1 MRALQQSSG
10 DLIVDRRAAYAATL
24 AAERD
29 FAAAAE
35 LIGQALD
42 LAPGWTAGWSL
53 YGDYLREAGQR
64 EAAIAA
70 YRELLARDTAGMFGA
85 ELKLA
90 ALGLGTLPHGTAVGY
105 VESLFDDYAA
115 RFENELT
122 ERLGYRA
129 PQALAALI
137 AATLDLRG
145 VRQVE
150 RGLDLGC
157 GTGLMAEVLQGRVMD
172 FTGVDLSAAMLAQ
185 AARKGRYQRLE
196 KAELTSFLS
205 ADTTDYDLITAADVL
220 NYVGALDPVL
230 LAARPRLSQ
239 HGLLAFTL
247 ERHSGRE
254 PMILQDSLRY
264 AHNEAAVRVAVA
276 DAGLTVLDLRMTVLR
291 HDRGVP
297 VEGLLVLAVQDDVV
311 SAAA

>member
-10 DLIVDRRAAYAATL
+10 DLIVDRRAAYAAAL

-42 LAPGWTAGWSL
+42 MAPGWTAGWCL

-70 YRELLARDTAGMFGA
+70 YQELQKRDAAGMFGA

-90 ALGLGTLPHGTAVGY
+90 ALGAGTIPKGTALGY

-115 RFENELT
+115 RFEGELT
-122 ERLGYRA
+122 ERLGYQA

-137 AATLDLRG
+137 ASVLDGRS
-145 VRQVE
+145 VTQVE
-150 RGLDLGC
+150 CGLDLGC
-157 GTGLMAEVLQGRVMD
+157 GTGLMAEVLQGRVKD
-172 FTGVDLSAAMLAQ
+172 FTGVDLSGEMLAQ
-185 AARKGRYQRLE
+185 AERRGRYQRLE
-196 KAELTSFLS
+196 KAELTAFL
-205 ADTTDYDLITAADVL
+205 AKDATRYGLITAADVL
-220 NYVGALDPVL
+220 NYVGALAPVL
-230 LAARPRLSQ
+230 VAARPRLADD
-239 HGLLAFTL
+239 GLLAFTL
-247 ERHSGRE
+247 ERHCGPE
-254 PMILQDSLRY
+254 AMVLQESLRY
-264 AHNEAAVRVAVA
+264 AHNEAAVHEALA
-276 DAGLTVLDLRMTVLR
+276 NAGLRVLTLTTAVLR

-297 VEGLLVLAVQDDVV
+297 VDGLLVLAERDDAVGTT
-311 SAAA
+311 A